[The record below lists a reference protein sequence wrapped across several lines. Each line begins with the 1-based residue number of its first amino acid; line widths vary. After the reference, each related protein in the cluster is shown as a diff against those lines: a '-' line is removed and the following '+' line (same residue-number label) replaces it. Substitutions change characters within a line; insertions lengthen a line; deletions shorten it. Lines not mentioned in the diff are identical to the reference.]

1 MSFDLGEYDY
11 QEKDENVEERPLLWR
26 LDSQE
31 SWSDWTI
38 VISTKPTC
46 ASMTGSS
53 GRSDDKKISFHVHKV
68 HLSVGQRKSEYFARL
83 FQNSEVTEAEICTSS
98 IDLETSAADAF
109 PAFLDFIYSHPGTN
123 VEATTTNAVAL
134 RYLSQYFGVREL
146 FNNINSFIQRDLDAD
161 TAHIY
166 LSESSIYHDEKI
178 LSHATKICAENF
190 QAIGG
195 KLASLLP
202 AKLFRDVVCAPDLKC
217 ESKALSLCVA
227 HLCETQPNEIDGT
240 LLTALTD
247 YRKMPEIDQS
257 CALFLLRL
265 SIEKKVEYSPID
277 GDRFNLRKRC
287 ISAATVGWKDIL
299 TTTSSQIPEE
309 TTLPADIK
317 VDLLAAAL
325 REAKK
330 EIVEEKI
337 KAHTNNKK
345 TRKIIEDK
353 DSSLMDAM
361 SNIFKARNDIG
372 QKDQTLYMVRSKLYH
387 IESLLSEMDDS
398 LSSDLFSLVH
408 DAKTIIDEHFI
419 GDGEDEEES
428 SSSSEES
435 S

>member
-1 MSFDLGEYDY
+1 MGLDLGEYDY
-11 QEKDENVEERPLLWR
+11 QEKDENAEERPLLWR
-26 LDSQE
+26 LDPQE

-38 VISTKPTC
+38 IISAKATSVI
-46 ASMTGSS
+46 GSS
-53 GRSDDKKISFHVHKV
+53 GRDDENKFTFHVHKV

-83 FQNSEVTEAEICTSS
+83 FQNSGVTEAENCTSS
-98 IDLETSAADAF
+98 IDLESSAADAF
-109 PAFLDFIYSHPGTN
+109 PAFLDFIYSHPGTH
-123 VEATTTNAVAL
+123 VEATATNAVAL

-146 FNNINSFIQRDLDAD
+146 FSNINSFIQRDLDAN

-166 LSESSIYHDEKI
+166 LLESSIYNDEKM

-195 KLASLLP
+195 KLASSLP

-227 HLCETQPNEIDGT
+227 HLCETQPDEIDGT
-240 LLTALTD
+240 LLAALTR
-247 YRKMPEIDQS
+247 YRKMPDIDQS

-265 SIEKKVEYSPID
+265 SIEKKVEHNPID
-277 GDRFNLRKRC
+277 GDRLNLRERC
-287 ISAATVGWKDIL
+287 ISAATIGWKDIL
-299 TTTSSQIPEE
+299 ATTSSQIPEQI
-309 TTLPADIK
+309 LPADVK

-361 SNIFKARNDIG
+361 TNIFKARNDIG
-372 QKDQTLYMVRSKLYH
+372 RKDHTLYMVRSKLYQ
-387 IESLLSEMDDS
+387 IESLISDRDDS
-398 LSSDLFSLVH
+398 VPSDLFSLVH
-408 DAKTIIDEHFI
+408 DTKTIIDEHFI
-419 GDGEDEEES
+419 GDAEDEES
-428 SSSSEES
+428 SSSSSEELS
-435 S
+435 